1 MKAKNI
7 FTYILLL
14 AGGIFLGWWL
24 FGNSGNSETDVRN
37 HAETEP
43 QVWTCSMHPQ
53 IRQEKPGKC
62 PLCAM
67 DLIPLKTTG
76 TTGEI
81 ADPDEIM
88 LSKEAMALA
97 DIQTTKVVKGKFDAV
112 KGNPVKEIHLYGTI
126 QTDERLSRSQTSHIS
141 GRIEKLSV
149 NFTGETIKQGQV
161 IASIYSPELL
171 NAQQEL
177 LEAVKIVGTQPAILD
192 AAREK
197 LRLWKLTESQIAEI
211 EQSGNTSALI
221 DIVANTGGVVISKKV
236 EQGDYLSQGTVLFE
250 LINLSSVWAM
260 FDAYEADLPYLKVGD
275 MVEYTVQAIPGKS
288 FSGKITFINPV
299 LDKTTRTAKIRVETL
314 NTDLQLK
321 PEMYANATV
330 NASPKQYSDKILIPK
345 TAILWTGK
353 RSIVYVKRPDS
364 ETAAFKLREVE
375 LGASLDDAY
384 VILSGV
390 AEGEE
395 IVTNGVF
402 SIDASMQL
410 EGKRSMMNAENPSS
424 LNHHSDSENE
434 HATIVVQGL
443 CEMCKER
450 IENAAKSM
458 PGVSLAS
465 WDAPTKQLHLH
476 YDSSKTSMDKVSKAI
491 AETGHDTD
499 RHRADDRVYNA
510 LPECCKYRK

>member
-14 AGGIFLGWWL
+14 AGGIFVGWWL
-24 FGNSGNSETDVRN
+24 SGDSGNSETDVHN
-37 HAETEP
+37 QVEPEP

-53 IRQEKPGKC
+53 IRQDKPGKC

-67 DLIPLKTTG
+67 DLIPLKTSG
-76 TTGEI
+76 TAGKV
-81 ADPDEIM
+81 ADHDEIT

-97 DIQTTKVVKGKFDAV
+97 DIQTAKAL

-141 GRIEKLSV
+141 GRIEKLFV
-149 NFTGETIKQGQV
+149 NFTGETVKQGQV

-177 LEAVKIVGTQPAILD
+177 LEAVKIAGTQPAILD

-197 LRLWKLTESQIAEI
+197 LRLWKLTETQIAEI

-221 DIVANTGGVVISKKV
+221 DVVANTGGVVVSKKV
-236 EQGDYLSQGTVLFE
+236 EQGDYVSQGTVLFG

-260 FDAYEADLPYLKVGD
+260 FDAYESDLPYLKIGD
-275 MVEYTVQAIPGKS
+275 KVEYTVQAIPDKS

-314 NTDLQLK
+314 NPDLQLK
-321 PEMYANATV
+321 PEMYANASV
-330 NASPKQYSDKILIPK
+330 NASPKQYSDRILIPK

-353 RSIVYVKRPDS
+353 RSIVYVKRQDS
-364 ETAAFKLREVE
+364 EIPTFKLREVE
-375 LGASLDDAY
+375 LGASLGDAY

-402 SIDASMQL
+402 AIDASMQL
-410 EGKRSMMNAENPSS
+410 EGKRSMMNVENPSS
-424 LNHHSDSENE
+424 DNHPDSVSG

-443 CEMCKER
+443 CEMCRER
-450 IENAAKSM
+450 IETAAKSISS
-458 PGVSLAS
+458 VSHAS
-465 WDAPTKQLHLH
+465 WDASTKHLHLH
-476 YDSSKTSMDKVSKAI
+476 YDSSKTSVDKVSKAI
-491 AETGHDTD
+491 ADTGHDTD
-499 RHRADDRVYNA
+499 KHRANDRVYNA
-510 LPECCKYRK
+510 LPECCRYRK